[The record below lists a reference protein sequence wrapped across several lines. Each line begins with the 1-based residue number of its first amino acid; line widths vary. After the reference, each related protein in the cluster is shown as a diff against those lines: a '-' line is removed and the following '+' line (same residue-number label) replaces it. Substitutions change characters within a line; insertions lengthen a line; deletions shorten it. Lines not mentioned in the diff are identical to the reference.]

1 MDAAVLSFVRIAL
14 LVLLW
19 VFILLALW
27 GMRADT
33 NRAAGRSSRSGKAG
47 KKGKRPTSAPAPA
60 PVPAPK
66 SPGIRK
72 ERARMLSVV
81 EGPLT
86 GSHMDV
92 SQLES
97 VTLGRSQDVDFVLGD
112 DYASSRHA
120 RLFRRGSDW
129 FVEDLESRNG
139 TIVGGY
145 RIDQPERVQV
155 GTDIKLGGTTVRLT
169 P

>member
-1 MDAAVLSFVRIAL
+1 MDAAVLSFARIAL

-19 VFILLALW
+19 VFILLALAA
-27 GMRADT
+27 MRADANSVAGGT
-33 NRAAGRSSRSGKAG
+33 RRGRSKRRHGHSG
-47 KKGKRPTSAPAPA
+47 PAPAPA
-60 PVPAPK
+60 PAPGPAPMVRREK
-66 SPGIRK
+66 
-72 ERARMLSVV
+72 ARIITVV
-81 EGPLT
+81 AGPLQ
-86 GSHMDV
+86 GSHMDI

-97 VTLGRSQDVDFVLGD
+97 VILGRGQDCDFVLGD
-112 DYASSRHA
+112 DFASSRHA

-139 TIVGGY
+139 TFVGGY

-155 GTDIKLGGTTVRLT
+155 GMDIKMGSTTVRLA

>member
-1 MDAAVLSFVRIAL
+1 MDAAVLSFARIAL

-19 VFILLALW
+19 VFILLSLAA
-27 GMRADT
+27 MRADA
-33 NRAAGRSSRSGKAG
+33 NAASGRRGGTSR
-47 KKGKRPTSAPAPA
+47 KRRRGATTGRQSAPPPAPA
-60 PVPAPK
+60 PRGQK
-66 SPGIRK
+66 
-72 ERARMLSVV
+72 ARVITV
-81 EGPLT
+81 IAGPLT

-92 SQLES
+92 SQVES
-97 VTLGRSQDVDFVLGD
+97 VVLGRAQDCDFVLGD

-129 FVEDLESRNG
+129 FIEDLESRNG
-139 TIVGGY
+139 TFVGGY

-155 GTDIKLGGTTVRLT
+155 GTDIKLGGTTVRLA

>member
-1 MDAAVLSFVRIAL
+1 MDAALVSAIRIGL

-19 VFILLALW
+19 VFIVLAVLA
-27 GMRADT
+27 MRADT
-33 NRAAGRSSRSGKAG
+33 NRIAGTRSRGFKVAAAPGRPRQATNVRREKP
-47 KKGKRPTSAPAPA
+47 RLLT
-60 PVPAPK
+60 
-66 SPGIRK
+66 
-72 ERARMLSVV
+72 VV

-92 SQLES
+92 SQAES
-97 VTLGRSQDVDFVLGD
+97 ITMGRGQTCEFVLGD

-120 RLFRRGSDW
+120 RLFRRGGDW

-139 TIVGGY
+139 TLVNGF

-155 GTDIKLGGTTVRLT
+155 GTDIKMGGTTVRLA